1 MAACGVHILSRHFLQ
16 LKEVDEF
23 FEAGSLNV
31 LDGSGGDICSN
42 LVRVYAQDS
51 LDDRR
56 IHDNIYFQVFFMG

>member
-1 MAACGVHILSRHFLQ
+1 